1 MRHGKSGKTL
11 GMKTSHRRAV
21 LRNMAI
27 SLVEHGRIETTL
39 VRAKAL
45 RGFIEPLITFGKKG
59 DLSARRH
66 VLRMLPN
73 KECVGRIF
81 TDVAPAFAE
90 RPGGYT
96 RILRTGRR
104 VGDNASMA
112 IIEFV
117 DEVKRSEKP
126 EKTEKPAKAK
136 AEKPAEEAAA
146 E

>member
-1 MRHGKSGKTL
+1 MRHGNSGKTL
-11 GMKTSHRRAV
+11 GVKTSHRIAM

-39 VRAKAL
+39 LRAKAL
-45 RGFIEPLITFGKKG
+45 RGFIEPLITAGKKN

-66 VLRMLPN
+66 VLRKLPN
-73 KECVGRIF
+73 KACVKRLF
-81 TDVAPAFAE
+81 DEVSPAFAE

-104 VGDNASMA
+104 QGDNASMA

-117 DEVKRSEKP
+117 DEI
-126 EKTEKPAKAK
+126 
-136 AEKPAEEAAA
+136 KPAEAKAQ
-146 E
+146 